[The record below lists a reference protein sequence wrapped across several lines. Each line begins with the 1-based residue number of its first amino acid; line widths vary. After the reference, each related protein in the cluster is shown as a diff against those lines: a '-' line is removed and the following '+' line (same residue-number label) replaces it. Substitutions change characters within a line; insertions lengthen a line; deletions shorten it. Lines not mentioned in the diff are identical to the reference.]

1 MTEVAA
7 EAVFV
12 ELFVGLAVPK
22 TAGVGR
28 NLVGKNDFA
37 VMSSAEF
44 QLEIDKLNAETQK
57 ILLQNLIDLESKR
70 FNSLNL
76 FFGRKL

>member
-1 MTEVAA
+1 
-7 EAVFV
+7 
-12 ELFVGLAVPK
+12 
-22 TAGVGR
+22 
-28 NLVGKNDFA
+28 
-37 VMSSAEF
+37 MSSAEF